1 MYGYEVLSVWTLTTD
16 TNGYFLLCDS
26 ILNRNLYWLVCT
38 RSLVLCIGFC
48 RLLFVLFFLFLLVIV
63 LSVLRVTDSDYTFG
77 IFKLLVRFR
86 YVLVFHFQVSCQE

>member
-1 MYGYEVLSVWTLTTD
+1 MYGYEVLPVWTMTTD

-48 RLLFVLFFLFLLVIV
+48 RLLFVLLSFFFWPLCCLSFFDIVINTT
-63 LSVLRVTDSDYTFG
+63 SA
-77 IFKLLVRFR
+77 
-86 YVLVFHFQVSCQE
+86 SCAAGTAYPSGASEFNPGF